1 MEVAV
6 VDREP
11 VGFLVDAAGVELAV
25 EDPEAVE
32 VAEVVVDNQGKNL
45 KETLDFNYIF
55 SFTYKE
61 ICPWKCLPRTK
72 IFFVLL
78 ASECLHIVQIS
89 ETVDC
94 QTKRILEEVWKGIL
108 WRNTLAFGK
117 MSHRYRFYL
126 RFVDS
131 SGVLTEEILV
141 LLCVPLKEWS
151 YLST

>member
-61 ICPWKCLPRTK
+61 ICP
-72 IFFVLL
+72 
-78 ASECLHIVQIS
+78 
-89 ETVDC
+89 
-94 QTKRILEEVWKGIL
+94 
-108 WRNTLAFGK
+108 
-117 MSHRYRFYL
+117 
-126 RFVDS
+126 
-131 SGVLTEEILV
+131 
-141 LLCVPLKEWS
+141 
-151 YLST
+151 